1 MKSQLLILFALL
13 ALSVSC
19 NKDDD
24 NSNNPIENTNNK
36 YTFKGE
42 TIKITD
48 AEYYFADGDT
58 YLFFKG
64 EGVDNYVQ
72 FILPD
77 TNNTI
82 PTGALTWNEHLDGAY
97 NPLYNFWKARVFNA
111 DFPLGL
117 DTVGGSLIIT
127 SKPGGRYDVG
137 FSFLTDGNAAND
149 VDGEY
154 VGVLHQRQ

>member
-1 MKSQLLILFALL
+1 MKSTLLILFALL
-13 ALSVSC
+13 AATVSC

-24 NSNNPIENTNNK
+24 NGTQSTENPNNK

-42 TIKITD
+42 TLKITD
-48 AEYYFADGDT
+48 AEYYLDNGDV

-64 EGVDNYVQ
+64 EGVDKYVQ
-72 FILPD
+72 FILPNA
-77 TNNTI
+77 NNTI
-82 PTGALTWNEHLDGAY
+82 PTGALTWREQLDGSY

-127 SKPGGRYDVG
+127 SAPGGRYNIG
-137 FSFLTDGNAAND
+137 FAFLTDGNPVND
-149 VDGEY
+149 VDGKYE
-154 VGVLHQRQ
+154 GLLRLRE